1 MNLYFRLLLK
11 LLLTRWQQR
20 IDTSETTTARFR
32 VWPQDV
38 DVFGHMNNGR
48 YLQIMD
54 IARSS
59 WMARCGALGVMREN
73 KWGAAL
79 GGGSIRFRK
88 ALKPFQR
95 YRVTTRLISWDS
107 RWFYLEHGFL
117 DEADRC
123 IAVGVSRA
131 AIRSHKGW
139 VRTGDVMALV
149 DPQAKPAVVPD
160 YLRDLGDAETAMQQ
174 AYTKRQ
180 LPPEDDSRPPR
191 RLTGKPDCDTDTGPS
206 LMLRHGGA
214 R

>member
-11 LLLTRWQQR
+11 LLLTRWQER
-20 IDTSETTTARFR
+20 IDTSQTTTTHFR
-32 VWPQDV
+32 VWPHDV

-54 IARSS
+54 TARST
-59 WMARCGALGVMREN
+59 WMARCGALGVMRRN

-88 ALKPFQR
+88 ALKPLQR
-95 YRVTTRLISWDS
+95 YRVTTRLVTWDK

-131 AIRSHKGW
+131 AIRSRKGW
-139 VRTGDVMALV
+139 VHTCEVMALV
-149 DPQAKPAVVPD
+149 DPQAKQAAVPEYV
-160 YLRDLGDAETAMQQ
+160 RSLGKAEEAMQLAFTQRPLPQNDAGNTVVTNTTGNKTQ
-174 AYTKRQ
+174 ADLELCRG
-180 LPPEDDSRPPR
+180 EV
-191 RLTGKPDCDTDTGPS
+191 G
-206 LMLRHGGA
+206 
-214 R
+214 